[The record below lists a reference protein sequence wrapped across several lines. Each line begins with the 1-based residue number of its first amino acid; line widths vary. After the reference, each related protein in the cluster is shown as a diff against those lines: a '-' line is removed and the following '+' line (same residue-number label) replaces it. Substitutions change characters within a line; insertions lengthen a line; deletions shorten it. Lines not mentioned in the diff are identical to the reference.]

1 MSTVKY
7 CVFNNSTN
15 SQECLYYCSANCFGG
30 ITLSLVFMIWF
41 CYLCSLCC
49 FKNTKRDIMYVTGLN
64 NGNEEQLIGTDNNLV
79 VVGRNIEK
87 PPEYIE

>member
-1 MSTVKY
+1 
-7 CVFNNSTN
+7 
-15 SQECLYYCSANCFGG
+15 
-30 ITLSLVFMIWF
+30 
-41 CYLCSLCC
+41 
-49 FKNTKRDIMYVTGLN
+49 MYVTGLN